1 MEACAPAP
9 AKHVASLIDEDFFAS
24 TRWLLV
30 VFMCL
35 VVFLSTHKT
44 RLHFR

>member
-1 MEACAPAP
+1 MENCVPA
-9 AKHVASLIDEDFFAS
+9 ARQVASLIDEDFFAS

-30 VFMCL
+30 VFFCL